1 MGHIMFN
8 QYDKDEKKEAKE
20 VSAIQKSANLYFVQ
34 VGVYS
39 KIENMKSAM
48 ENIESYIYTEQ
59 DGKYYVYI
67 GITGNEEN
75 LQKLKGYFEKQS
87 YNIYIKEIM
96 IENSAFLEVLSQ
108 YEQLLKEAT
117 DDESIKSII
126 KGVLAKYE
134 ELVINDKN

>member
-1 MGHIMFN
+1 MGHMMFN
-8 QYDKDEKKEAKE
+8 QYDKEENKEIKE
-20 VSAIQKSANLYFVQ
+20 VSAIQKSSNLYFIQ
-34 VGVYS
+34 AGVYS

-48 ENIESYIYTEQ
+48 ENIESYIYMEQ

-87 YNIYIKEIM
+87 YNIYVKEIM
-96 IENSAFLEVLSQ
+96 VENSAFLEVLSQ
-108 YEQLLKEAT
+108 YEQLLKEAS
-117 DDESIKSII
+117 DDETINSTIKS
-126 KGVLAKYE
+126 VLAKYE